1 MREKMPLLLALLGV
15 VVALS
20 VLLVTPLHSGIQ
32 EPVGMHVSEGFPNPI
47 DGFDDVAG
55 LVTERRQTFFE
66 ERVVRP

>member
-1 MREKMPLLLALLGV
+1 MPLSLALLGA
-15 VVALS
+15 VVALR

-32 EPVGMHVSEGFPNPI
+32 EPVGMHVSEGSPDPI
-47 DGFDDVAG
+47 HGFDDVAG